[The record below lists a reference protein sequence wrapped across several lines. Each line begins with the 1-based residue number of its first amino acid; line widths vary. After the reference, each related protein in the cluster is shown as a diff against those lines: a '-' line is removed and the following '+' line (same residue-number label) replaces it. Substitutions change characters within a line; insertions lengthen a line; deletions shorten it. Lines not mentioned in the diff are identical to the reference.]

1 MKCELKF
8 AGIILLVIGSFGCKE
23 TKEAKEGSSE
33 ERKQLELIYQELSAQ
48 YDTLRLQVVREP
60 AGYLKYPY
68 LIPAGFYSQLWD
80 WDAFFMANH
89 FISRNQPE
97 YMKYLIWTE

>member
-23 TKEAKEGSSE
+23 AKEAKEGSSE

-68 LIPAGFYSQLWD
+68 LIPADFILSCGIGMLFLWQIILS
-80 WDAFFMANH
+80 AETN
-89 FISRNQPE
+89 RN
-97 YMKYLIWTE
+97 I